1 MLGHLKSRRF
11 CMEAGITEPEE
22 SKEAYWRR
30 TLQQWRDSGLK
41 ACDFQRRNNLNK
53 HAFIYWKLKLM
64 GTEKRPTLVP
74 VKMPTVARGAAS
86 PSRIRL
92 RVGERFTVELTE
104 GFDVQTLREVLAVL
118 QESVP

>member
-1 MLGHLKSRRF
+1 M
-11 CMEAGITEPEE
+11 PEE

-30 TLQQWRDSGLK
+30 TLQEWRDSGLK

-64 GTEKRPTLVP
+64 DELRKDRPSFA
-74 VKMPTVARGAAS
+74 VKMPTAARGAAS

-104 GFDVQTLREVLAVL
+104 GFDAQTLREVLAVL
-118 QESVP
+118 QESAP

>member
-1 MLGHLKSRRF
+1 
-11 CMEAGITEPEE
+11 MEAEITEPEE

-53 HAFIYWKLKLM
+53 HAFIYWKLKLI
-64 GTEKRPTLVP
+64 GRTEKRPTLVG
-74 VKMPTVARGAAS
+74 VKMPTGARGAAS

-92 RVGERFTVELTE
+92 RVGEQFTVELTE
-104 GFDVQTLREVLAVL
+104 GFDAQTLRQVLAVL